1 MIKYHIYPA
10 ASPALPVMLSH
21 KMREV
26 MISPAQENIRS
37 KSGWAMCFGNP
48 DTYRLAPFIA
58 SLLGRAYD
66 TCNHDFNQRHRRI
79 SLNLNSEAENSLMS
93 IFPSRAALAG
103 LLKWVY
109 PCRAALAELP

>member
-58 SLLGRAYD
+58 SLLGRAYE

-79 SLNLNSEAENSLMS
+79 SLNLNSEAEKNSNEH
-93 IFPSRAALAG
+93 I
-103 LLKWVY
+103 
-109 PCRAALAELP
+109 C

>member
-66 TCNHDFNQRHRRI
+66 TCNHDFNERYRRI
-79 SLNLNSEAENSLMS
+79 SHKLKLGSWKLSNTMVNLSVRRPSLIEAAIGGRPL
-93 IFPSRAALAG
+93 
-103 LLKWVY
+103 
-109 PCRAALAELP
+109 

>member
-66 TCNHDFNQRHRRI
+66 TCNHDFNQSHERI
-79 SLNLNSEAENSLMS
+79 SHKTMVDLRARRPSL
-93 IFPSRAALAG
+93 IEAALGGRPKVASF
-103 LLKWVY
+103 
-109 PCRAALAELP
+109 